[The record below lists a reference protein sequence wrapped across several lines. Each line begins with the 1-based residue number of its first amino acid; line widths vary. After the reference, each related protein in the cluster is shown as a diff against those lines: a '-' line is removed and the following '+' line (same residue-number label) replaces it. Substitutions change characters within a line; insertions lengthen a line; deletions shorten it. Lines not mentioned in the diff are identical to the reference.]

1 MTSCREISKMGND
14 MKKAFKNA
22 AILLL
27 AAIAADGPAGAEYNS
42 NISGVITNVLTYD
55 DGHFLLTLSAM
66 PAGPCANYFV
76 VPGDIPV
83 DGRQM
88 LLSRA
93 LVAKASGESINIGYD
108 NKACVNGWY
117 RVHRIG

>member
-1 MTSCREISKMGND
+1 MAWFRIGRMGDD
-14 MKKAFKNA
+14 MKKAFKSA
-22 AILLL
+22 AIVTL
-27 AAIAADGPAGAEYNS
+27 AAITAGGPARAEYNS
-42 NISGVITNVLTYD
+42 NIVGVITNVLTYD
-55 DGHFLLTLSAM
+55 SGHFLFTLSAM

-108 NKACVNGWY
+108 NKSCVNGWY